1 MVQFEKMPLTKR
13 YIVKALKFAS
23 KHPKSAFLSAILGIG
38 PYMTLHE
45 YKIAKTRFIPTNP
58 VEEKMITYSDTWQH
72 IPTLYLLCILKK
84 PKVILEL
91 GCRTGNTALPLLYA
105 ASQYGGHVHS
115 VDIETWPELKTF
127 LDDNEELKKY
137 WTFIES
143 DDIKLEWKQ
152 NIDFLYIDT
161 SHTYDHTVDEL
172 KKYEP
177 LVNSGGTIV
186 FHDIF
191 EEQVS
196 KAISDYFKDR
206 KDFKYIR
213 YFNNNSLG
221 IILKE

>member
-1 MVQFEKMPLTKR
+1 MV
-13 YIVKALKFAS
+13 S
-23 KHPKSAFLSAILGIG
+23 
-38 PYMTLHE
+38 
-45 YKIAKTRFIPTNP
+45 
-58 VEEKMITYSDTWQH
+58 YSDTWQH

-84 PKVILEL
+84 PKVVLEL
-91 GCRTGNTALPLLYA
+91 GCRTGNTTLPLLYA
-105 ASQYGGHVHS
+105 ASQYGGHVYS

-127 LDDNEELKKY
+127 LGDRGELKKY
-137 WTFIES
+137 WTFVES

>member
-1 MVQFEKMPLTKR
+1 MVQFEKIPLTRR
-13 YIVKALKFAS
+13 YMLKALKFAL
-23 KHPKSAFLSAILGIG
+23 KHPKTAFLSAILGIG
-38 PYMTLHE
+38 KYMTLYE
-45 YKIAKTRFIPTNP
+45 YKIAKTHFIPANP

-84 PKVILEL
+84 PMKILEL
-91 GCRTGNTALPLLYA
+91 GCRSGNTTMPLLYA

-115 VDIETWPELKTF
+115 IDIETWPELNNF
-127 LDDNEELKKY
+127 LEGNDELKKY

-143 DDIKLEWKQ
+143 DDIKIEWKEK
-152 NIDFLYIDT
+152 IDFLYIDT
-161 SHTYDHTVDEL
+161 SHIYEHTLNEL

-186 FHDIF
+186 FHDIVD
-191 EEQVS
+191 EDVS

-206 KDFKYIR
+206 KDFKYVR

>member
-1 MVQFEKMPLTKR
+1 MVHFEKLPLSKR
-13 YIVKALKFAS
+13 YIIKAIKFAL
-23 KHPKSAFLSAILGIG
+23 KHPKIAFLSAILGIG
-38 PYMTLHE
+38 RYMTLYE
-45 YKIAKTRFIPTNP
+45 YEIAKTRFVPTNP

-72 IPTLYLLCILKK
+72 IPTLYLLCVLKK

-91 GCRTGNTALPLLYA
+91 GCRTGNTTLPLLYA
-105 ASQYGGHVHS
+105 ASQHEGHVHS
-115 VDIETWPELKTF
+115 IDIETWPELKTF
-127 LDDNEELKKY
+127 LDDKKELKKH

-152 NIDFLYIDT
+152 NVDFLYIDT
-161 SHTYDHTVDEL
+161 SHTYDHTIKEL

-186 FHDIF
+186 FHDIVD
-191 EEQVS
+191 EDVS

-206 KDFKYIR
+206 NDFKYVR

>member
-1 MVQFEKMPLTKR
+1 MVQFEKIPLEKR
-13 YIVKALKFAS
+13 YIIKALKFAFR
-23 KHPKSAFLSAILGIG
+23 HPKTAFFSAILGIG
-38 PYMTLHE
+38 PYMTLNE
-45 YKIAKTRFIPTNP
+45 YKIAKTCFSPKNP
-58 VEEKMITYSDTWQH
+58 VEERMISYSDTWQH
-72 IPTLYLLCILKK
+72 LPTLYLLCTLKK
-84 PKVILEL
+84 PKVVLEL
-91 GCRTGNTALPLLYA
+91 GCRTGNTTLPLLYA

-115 VDIETWPELKTF
+115 IDIETWPELKYF
-127 LDDNEELKKY
+127 LENNKELKKF

-143 DDIKLEWKQ
+143 DDISLEWKQ

-161 SHTYDHTVDEL
+161 SHTYEHTLNEL
-172 KKYEP
+172 EKYEP

-191 EEQVS
+191 EEDVS

-206 KDFKYIR
+206 KDFRYIR